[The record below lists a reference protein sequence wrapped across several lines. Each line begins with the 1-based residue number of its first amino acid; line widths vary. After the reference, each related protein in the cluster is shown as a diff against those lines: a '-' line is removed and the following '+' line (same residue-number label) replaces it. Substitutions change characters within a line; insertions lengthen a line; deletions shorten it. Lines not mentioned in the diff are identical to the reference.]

1 MWSSCSRWG
10 IASLLLLGAL
20 GTGCGFG
27 GMNNDPFVSEGPE
40 VSMKDVMSGT
50 EVHMH
55 LVVTDEDGDEITYKW
70 GQSPPEP
77 AGWYSNIAVP
87 EPDWVAP
94 DVTEPTNFQLQVN
107 IRDDEG
113 SWLVSWT
120 TILVHPRQ

>member
-1 MWSSCSRWG
+1 MWSSFSCRRV
-10 IASLLLLGAL
+10 ASLLLLGTL

-27 GMNNDPFVSEGPE
+27 AMNNDPLVKEGPE
-40 VSMKDVMSGT
+40 VSMKDVVSGT
-50 EVHMH
+50 EVHVHM
-55 LVVTDEDGDEITYKW
+55 LVTDEDGDKITYKW

-94 DVTEPTNFQLQVN
+94 DVAEPTSFQLQVN
-107 IRDDEG
+107 IRDSEG

-120 TILVHPRQ
+120 TIQVHPRQ